1 MEYAY
6 YLIYKFVLL
15 TPSHNEQPEHIANF
29 SLALVLSFT
38 LFGIMNI
45 LEYFNLYLLEELWL
59 NKIWF
64 VMVYLSFVV
73 LGYIFFIRHKKYIEI
88 RRKLDKGNR
97 NTKIRNASFFVS
109 YIIALIVLNF
119 IVP

>member
-38 LFGIMNI
+38 LFGILNI
-45 LEYFNLYLLEELWL
+45 LEFFNINLLEDLWL
-59 NKIWF
+59 NKTRF
-64 VMVYLSFVV
+64 VITYLSFLV
-73 LGYIFFIRHKKYIEI
+73 LGYYFFIRDKKYIEI

-97 NTKIRNASFFVS
+97 KTKIRNAFFFIF
-109 YIIALIVLNF
+109 YIIVLIVLNF